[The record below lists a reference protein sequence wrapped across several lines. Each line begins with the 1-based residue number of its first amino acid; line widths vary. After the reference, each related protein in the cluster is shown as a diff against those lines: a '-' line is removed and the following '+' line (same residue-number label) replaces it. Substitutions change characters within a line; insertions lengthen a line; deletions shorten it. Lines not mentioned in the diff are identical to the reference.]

1 MAHLILRRPKKDI
14 FAMIRNLGPATIS
27 CSFLRILGKL
37 VDDKEYSDNELGK
50 MNWEEKC
57 RLIQSDPVTARH
69 FVYQFNQFLKHFLMS
84 NAAPLGK

>member
-1 MAHLILRRPKKDI
+1 MIKARNFKEHFVILRRPKKDI

-57 RLIQSDPVTARH
+57 RLIQSDPVTLH
-69 FVYQFNQFLKHFLMS
+69 GILSINSISF
-84 NAAPLGK
+84 